1 MKDEQNEKKRTC
13 PSQVHAWCCILIIGK
28 MWKTKTS
35 FWQIKIT
42 FLPCDISTSFS
53 SGAMVQHLQ
62 NVLRFNQL

>member
-1 MKDEQNEKKRTC
+1 MKDEQNEKNESAHLK
-13 PSQVHAWCCILIIGK
+13 PNAWCCILIIGK

-62 NVLRFNQL
+62 KVLRFNQL